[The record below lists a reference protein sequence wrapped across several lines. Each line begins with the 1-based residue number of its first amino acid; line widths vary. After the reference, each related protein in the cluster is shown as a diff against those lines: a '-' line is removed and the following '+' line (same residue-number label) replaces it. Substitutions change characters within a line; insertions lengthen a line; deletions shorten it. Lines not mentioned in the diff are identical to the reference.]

1 MNQKTKRRKM
11 MSKKTQFTRS
21 KNKIGSLSW
30 TSPIYT
36 HGEGKYQN
44 KIFHDNIPGY
54 PGYSIS
60 KRGRIYSRWDVNG
73 KGILSKRYHLK
84 QPHLNKNGRYIIG
97 LSQPGI
103 GTTKWLVHR
112 LVALVY
118 LPNPEE
124 LPYVCHKDNVP
135 TNNSVNNLYW
145 GTQKDNMSQAS
156 KDGRMIQA
164 KGKDSVHY
172 KGTEIQR
179 SYIPRLINLGFTR
192 KEISEIMNLGV
203 QLVSDYYN
211 KYKETYG

>member
-1 MNQKTKRRKM
+1 

-21 KNKIGSLSW
+21 KAKIGSLSW
-30 TSPIYT
+30 TSPIYP

-44 KIFHDNIPGY
+44 KILHDNIPGY
-54 PGYSIS
+54 PGYHIS

-73 KGILSKRYHLK
+73 KGILNKRYHLK
-84 QPHLNKNGRYIIG
+84 QPHLNKKGRYIIG
-97 LSQPGI
+97 LSQPGL

-118 LPNPEE
+118 LPNPEG

-156 KDGRMIQA
+156 KEGRMIQA

-211 KYKETYG
+211 KYKEVYG

>member
-1 MNQKTKRRKM
+1 MNQKTKRRKT

-21 KNKIGSLSW
+21 KVKLGSLSW
-30 TSPIYT
+30 TSPIYP

-44 KIFHDNIPGY
+44 KPLKDNI
-54 PGYSIS
+54 
-60 KRGRIYSRWDVNG
+60 
-73 KGILSKRYHLK
+73 
-84 QPHLNKNGRYIIG
+84 
-97 LSQPGI
+97 
-103 GTTKWLVHR
+103 
-112 LVALVY
+112 
-118 LPNPEE
+118 
-124 LPYVCHKDNVP
+124 P
-135 TNNSVNNLYW
+135 TNNSVNNLYL